1 MPYFNVEKDKDSP
14 IQKSDFIA
22 KTKSAL
28 YYYKDNVT
36 GNNSVNCLYY
46 IADDYS
52 GTPYKNDP
60 GDNGQQNN
68 AHFVELASALAVIDF
83 LELSDNNLQS
93 AGGKALNPIYKE
105 FGIKNDAAEIKFS
118 DFEDKTERKIGLRLS
133 QFLLFKKYLDEQL
146 SISMEKEPWSVRPQ
160 ELNQQFFDD
169 TFYRTNLSEFL
180 GSFREWLE
188 EMSDNRR
195 GFSPF
200 NLDSNLETL
209 IKDRTAKSGFWRGKV
224 NYKMYDDK
232 LNKHSKDKEYRSA
245 QQKIIKLFFETT
257 QDILTSRFGL
267 K

>member
-1 MPYFNVEKDKDSP
+1 
-14 IQKSDFIA
+14 
-22 KTKSAL
+22 L

-52 GTPYKNDP
+52 GKPYKNDP

-83 LELSDNNLQS
+83 LELPDNNLQS

-105 FGIKNDAAEIKFS
+105 FAIKNESADIKFS
-118 DFEDKTERKIGLRLS
+118 DFEDITERKISLPLS
-133 QFLLFKKYLDEQL
+133 QFLLFKKYLDERL
-146 SISMEKEPWSVRPQ
+146 YTSMEKEPWSVRPP
-160 ELNQQFFDD
+160 ELKQQFFDD
-169 TFYRTNLSEFL
+169 IFYRTYLSEFL
-180 GSFREWLE
+180 NSFKEWLE

-200 NLDSNLETL
+200 NLNSNLETL
-209 IKDRTAKSGFWRGKV
+209 IKDKTAKSGFFSGKV
-224 NYKMYDDK
+224 DYKMYDDR
-232 LNKHSKDKEYRSA
+232 LNKFSNVKKYRSA
-245 QQKIIKLFFETT
+245 PQKLINLFFETT
-257 QDILTSRFGL
+257 EDILTSKFGL